1 MAVELRVLPFWI
13 AEYCGLLERAGVAVE
28 FLIEVLGLWARPAL
42 LTLGSVICCTLQ
54 EQIRTYGNYRIGFFE
69 AGRYAEVP
77 GEGRAQGMS

>member
-42 LTLGSVICCTLQ
+42 LPKSEADTLGSVMCCTL
-54 EQIRTYGNYRIGFFE
+54 
-69 AGRYAEVP
+69 
-77 GEGRAQGMS
+77 